1 MYIYVCSVYTRVCV
15 CVCVCINVYIG
26 YIIIIICVRMY
37 TYVYVCVLVS
47 LFMYLCVYMFYMR
60 CTDEA
65 QKAETLGCTW
75 LHPSV
80 YSYNIYY
87 NDFIIY
93 TG

>member
-1 MYIYVCSVYTRVCV
+1 MYVYVCSVYTRVWCV
-15 CVCVCINVYIG
+15 CVCVYHWVY
-26 YIIIIICVRMY
+26 YYNYMC